1 MYTFSRVFAISSDNI
16 YLSVLHTDDIKDFAS
31 QIGLKSINTPNRNYS
46 LGQNAWD
53 HFSNQVQT
61 LTFQT
66 PSPPLV
72 QYYETTTT
80 QALAVGEVHGCLI
93 NKNHNMLQHG
103 FMISLIRACEFCNKG
118 KKVSTE
124 QLYVSQLLSMIVADT
139 AVTSNT
145 AIYKILRHWIHSDTL
160 T

>member
-53 HFSNQVQT
+53 HFSNQEQT

-80 QALAVGEVHGCLI
+80 QALVVIGYDA
-93 NKNHNMLQHG
+93 N
-103 FMISLIRACEFCNKG
+103 ST
-118 KKVSTE
+118 VSGRSAW
-124 QLYVSQLLSMIVADT
+124 VF
-139 AVTSNT
+139 N
-145 AIYKILRHWIHSDTL
+145 
-160 T
+160 